1 MQARHNKVPNG
12 SHPAEP
18 RSFGRQI
25 VIFCLLFYKSALSPM
40 LPSFCKFY
48 PTCSVYAREAVERHG
63 VRRGLALAAR
73 RLLNCRPFSQGGIDP
88 VPDA

>member
-1 MQARHNKVPNG
+1 MQAQHSNASNG

-18 RSFGRQI
+18 PGFGQRI

-73 RLLNCRPFSQGGIDP
+73 RLLSCRPFSQGGIDP